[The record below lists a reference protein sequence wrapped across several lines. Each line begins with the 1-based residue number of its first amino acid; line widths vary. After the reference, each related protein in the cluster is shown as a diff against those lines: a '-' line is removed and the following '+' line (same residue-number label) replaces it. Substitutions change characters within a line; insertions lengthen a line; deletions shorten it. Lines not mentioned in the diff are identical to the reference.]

1 METLDVTHKRDRRSI
16 DRFYAPCP
24 ICLKTVRL
32 ICGADL
38 TRTATN
44 QTPLR
49 GWFGDH
55 CQRYF
60 DVTAREISGAMA
72 ATRAAVAEARQ
83 AN

>member
-1 METLDVTHKRDRRSI
+1 MATLIVTHKRDKRSI

-24 ICLKTVRL
+24 ICRKSIRL

-44 QTPLR
+44 KTPLG

-60 DVTAREISGAMA
+60 DVTAKEISSAMA
-72 ATRAAVAEARQ
+72 ATRAAVLEARQ